1 MSDGGNVKKV
11 LLLSIG
17 VMLIGSMAFG
27 QTNQVLSRNA
37 VGYVKVDVRSNG
49 LTAAS
54 IPFNAFSNTV
64 GGVLGSQLVG
74 NSFPANADQIM
85 KWNKSLQNYQTY
97 YKNNS
102 GLWCNITNTSAETRD
117 TLVPGEGFWI
127 KNRRLTNQTVYVMGE
142 VPDSFAGMRTST
154 THIVAGLNFI
164 SYSFP
169 VEKAISNLTLF
180 SAAVKNAFPANADQ
194 IMTWDS
200 VRQGYKTYY
209 AHTNGWRNITNT
221 AQNTT
226 DVLHP
231 GDGVW
236 YKRRGASGF
245 TWNEVKP
252 YTWPQ

>member
-1 MSDGGNVKKV
+1 MKKI
-11 LLLSIG
+11 LLLVLG
-17 VMLIGSMAFG
+17 VVMVGSLALG
-27 QTNQVLSRNA
+27 QTQVVSRNA
-37 VGYVKVDVRSNG
+37 VGYVKVDARSNG

-54 IPFNAFSNTV
+54 IPFNAFSNTI
-64 GGVLGSQLVG
+64 GGVFGSQLVG

-85 KWNKSLQNYQTY
+85 KWDKSLQNYQTY
-97 YKNNS
+97 FKNNS
-102 GLWCNITNTSAETRD
+102 GLWCNITNTLVETRD
-117 TLVPGEGFWI
+117 TLIPGDGFWI

-154 THIVAGLNFI
+154 TYIVAGLSFI

-169 VEKAISNLTLF
+169 VERAISNLTLF
-180 SAAVKNAFPANADQ
+180 STAVKNIFPANADQ

-200 VRQGYKTYY
+200 ARQGYNTYF
-209 AHTNGWRNITNT
+209 AHTAGWRNITNT
-221 AQNTT
+221 TQNTS
-226 DVLHP
+226 DVIKP